1 MDRMTFQNRVYVVK
15 RAFSQT
21 QQSSKDLILKRVE
34 TAGRLTQNQSSEY
47 NQSIETPVVRKE
59 AT

>member
-1 MDRMTFQNRVYVVK
+1 MDRVSFQNRVYVVN

-21 QQSSKDLILKRVE
+21 QQSPKDLILKQIEV
-34 TAGRLTQNQSSEY
+34 AGDLTRIRANMY
-47 NQSIETPVVRKE
+47 NHNIETPVVRKE